1 MKQKPNTKNSLRVEL
16 PPDIIQAI
24 KREAAEEG
32 PTLVSIVESA
42 LREYV
47 VRKELAKSKKKARV
61 QILDARV
68 PEKT

>member
-42 LREYV
+42 LREHV